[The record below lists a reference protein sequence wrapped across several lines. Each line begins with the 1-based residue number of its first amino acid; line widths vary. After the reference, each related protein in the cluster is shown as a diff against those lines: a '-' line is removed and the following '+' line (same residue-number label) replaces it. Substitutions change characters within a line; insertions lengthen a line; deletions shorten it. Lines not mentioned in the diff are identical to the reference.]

1 MLAPFKVYNIYVFL
15 SLFVKCFMSRR
26 LSDDFYESF
35 HESFHESVFK
45 ELIFHELIQSSG
57 CAGDVVR
64 FSSHRFLRQESAYHS
79 RIQQVWTRP
88 HPENAKVAFIFYPYN
103 YTNFVAHAK
112 VSLIILSCSSI
123 HRKTAPLIGQSL
135 CCVLRNLF

>member
-1 MLAPFKVYNIYVFL
+1 MLAPCKVGVYNIYVFL

-35 HESFHESVFK
+35 HESVFK
-45 ELIFHELIQSSG
+45 ELMFHELIQSSG

-64 FSSHRFLRQESAYHS
+64 FSSHRLLRQESAYHS

-103 YTNFVAHAK
+103 YPNFLAHAK
-112 VSLIILSCSSI
+112 VSLIIVLFRSSI
-123 HRKTAPLIGQSL
+123 HRTTAPLMGQSL